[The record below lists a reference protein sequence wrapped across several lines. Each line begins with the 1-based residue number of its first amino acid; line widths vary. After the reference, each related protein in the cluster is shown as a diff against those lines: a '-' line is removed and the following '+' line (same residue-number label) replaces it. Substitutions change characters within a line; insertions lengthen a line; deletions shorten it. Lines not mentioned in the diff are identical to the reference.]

1 MNADVGFFFFYVYL
15 LTYLLG
21 TRKWTYVSGE
31 GRRACCFV
39 AAGWNWTGL
48 DWIGWGGGLLM
59 MMICMYV
66 YVCRLAAAAGLDWIG
81 FGSVRMFTF
90 FSFLFFSFASFR
102 NWGGT
107 LCVCVKMNGEL
118 CMSCV
123 CTVDT

>member
-1 MNADVGFFFFYVYL
+1 
-15 LTYLLG
+15 
-21 TRKWTYVSGE
+21 
-31 GRRACCFV
+31 
-39 AAGWNWTGL
+39 
-48 DWIGWGGGLLM
+48 M

-66 YVCRLAAAAGLDWIG
+66 YVCRLAAAAGLDWIGLDWIG

-102 NWGGT
+102 NWGGR
-107 LCVCVKMNGEL
+107 CVCVWVKMNGEL